1 MTLRLPLNSA
11 LNTILLYHSNIPSI
25 DRGKL
30 NGPFSNSRDVSE
42 VVLAAGVR
50 SLVTD
55 ANEGLQLELLA
66 DRVERQDLLG
76 RDVRPHGQVEL
87 PGYLQIENISIL
99 LFYSRLQI

>member
-1 MTLRLPLNSA
+1 MP
-11 LNTILLYHSNIPSI
+11 
-25 DRGKL
+25 
-30 NGPFSNSRDVSE
+30 
-42 VVLAAGVR
+42 
-50 SLVTD
+50 D
-55 ANEGLQLELLA
+55 ASEGLQLELLA